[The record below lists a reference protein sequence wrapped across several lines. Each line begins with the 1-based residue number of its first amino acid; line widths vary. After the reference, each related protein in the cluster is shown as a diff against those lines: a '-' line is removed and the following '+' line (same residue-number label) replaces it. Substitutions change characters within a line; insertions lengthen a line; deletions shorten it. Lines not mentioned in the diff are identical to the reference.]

1 MTISEIKRLLA
12 QYDIRLSKRLG
23 QNFLHDANQLRKIVA
38 TAQLNKTDKVME
50 IGPGLGPLTELLVHN
65 SKEVLVIE
73 KDERLAQ
80 ILKTRFGKVENLK
93 IINDDALLY
102 LIKNSDQD
110 FSQWVIVSN
119 LPYSVASPIL
129 VEFSKLV
136 LPPQKIVVTIQS
148 EVADRI
154 VASPS
159 QPDYGLL
166 TLFIQLRYIPA
177 AYFKIPPS
185 CFFPEPKVD
194 SACIRLEK
202 RRDDLLPLQN
212 QRELFYK
219 IVSRAFS
226 QRRKMMFKL
235 LKSDF
240 PSPLLKEAFSHNSIP
255 DEARGESVSL
265 KQFVGLTK
273 FIFPHLNS
281 VN

>member
-12 QYDIRLSKRLG
+12 EYDIRLSKRLG
-23 QNFLHDANQLRKIVA
+23 QNFLHDANQLRKIVSA
-38 TAQLNKTDKVME
+38 AQLKPADKVIE
-50 IGPGLGPLTELLVHN
+50 IGPGLGPLTELLVH
-65 SKEVLVIE
+65 KAKYILAIE
-73 KDERLAQ
+73 KDERLVQ
-80 ILKTRFGKVENLK
+80 ILNKKFADIENLK

-102 LIKNSDQD
+102 LIKNNDQD
-110 FSQWVIVSN
+110 FSQWVVVSN

-129 VEFSKLV
+129 VEFAKFAF
-136 LPPQKIVVTIQS
+136 PPQRIVVTIQS

-154 VASPS
+154 VALPS

-166 TLFIQLRYIPA
+166 TLFVQLRYIPV
-177 AYFKIPPS
+177 YCFKIPPS

-194 SACIRLEK
+194 SACLRLV
-202 RRDDLLPLQN
+202 RREEEFLNTQN

-240 PSPLLKEAFSHNSIP
+240 PPELLKEAFLSNSISL
-255 DEARGESVSL
+255 ESRGESVSL
-265 KQFVGLTK
+265 EQFVGLTK
-273 FIFPHLNS
+273 FIFS
-281 VN
+281 RVNLTV

>member
-12 QYDIRLSKRLG
+12 EYDIRLSKRLG
-23 QNFLHDANQLRKIVA
+23 QNFLHDANQLRKIVSA
-38 TAQLNKTDKVME
+38 AQLKPADKVIE
-50 IGPGLGPLTELLVHN
+50 IGPGLGPLTELLVH
-65 SKEVLVIE
+65 KAKYILAIE
-73 KDERLAQ
+73 KDERLVQ
-80 ILKTRFGKVENLK
+80 ILNKKFADIENLK

-102 LIKNSDQD
+102 LIKNNDQD
-110 FSQWVIVSN
+110 FSQWVVVSN

-129 VEFSKLV
+129 VEFAKFAF
-136 LPPQKIVVTIQS
+136 PPQRIVVTIQS

-154 VASPS
+154 VALPS

-166 TLFIQLRYIPA
+166 TLFVQLRYIPV
-177 AYFKIPPS
+177 YCFKIPPS

-194 SACIRLEK
+194 SACLRLV
-202 RRDDLLPLQN
+202 RREEEFLNTQN

-240 PSPLLKEAFSHNSIP
+240 PPELLKEAFLSNSISL
-255 DEARGESVSL
+255 ESRGESVSL
-265 KQFVGLTK
+265 EQFVGLTK
-273 FIFPHLNS
+273 FIFSRINLT
-281 VN
+281 V

>member
-1 MTISEIKRLLA
+1 MTISEIKRLLV

-38 TAQLNKTDKVME
+38 TAQLNQSDKVME
-50 IGPGLGPLTELLVHN
+50 IGPGLGPLTELLVHY
-65 SKEVLVIE
+65 SKQVLVIE
-73 KDERLAQ
+73 KDEQLAQ
-80 ILKTRFGKVENLK
+80 ILKTRFGKVENLE

-129 VEFSKLV
+129 VEFSKLA

-154 VASPS
+154 IASPS
-159 QPDYGLL
+159 KSDYGLL
-166 TLFIQLRYIPA
+166 TLFIQLRYIPTA
-177 AYFKIPPS
+177 HFKIPPS

-194 SACIRLEK
+194 STCIRLEK
-202 RRDDLLPLQN
+202 RSDDLLPSQN

-240 PSPLLKEAFSHNSIP
+240 PAPLLKEAFSYNSISI
-255 DEARGESVSL
+255 EARGESVSL
-265 KQFVGLTK
+265 EQFVGLTK
-273 FIFPHLNS
+273 FIFSRLNS